1 MTPRNYGES
10 TTIECRHDS
19 HEQVN
24 KQKRRK
30 EILEIMQAEKV
41 PMTAMEIA
49 EQLFALGYVKMLDR
63 NNAAPRMTEMSLDGT
78 VEPVGKKKCKFTGKT
93 VTAYQIREAI

>member
-1 MTPRNYGES
+1 MKTRNYGEL

-19 HEQVN
+19 HIQVN

-30 EILEIMQAEKV
+30 EILDIMQSEEM

-49 EQLFALGYVKMLDR
+49 ASLLLHGKVDRLDR
-63 NNAAPRMTEMSLDGT
+63 NYVSPRMTEMCIDGT
-78 VEPVGKKKCKFTGKT
+78 VEPAGKRKCKFTGKT
-93 VTAYQIREAI
+93 VTAFQIREAI